1 MPDRNVEASFIIPV
15 LNEEKYL
22 QPTLESIINQNTSTE
37 YEIIVSDGGS
47 TDNTLEIAE
56 EYADTIV
63 NCTEKGIGLGR
74 HLGALHASKSSDYYI
89 FIDSDTILP
98 SHFLSWAM
106 HRFKTQNNVVA
117 FSSKFEFS
125 EHSPSVKLAETIAN
139 QYFQVR
145 EKIINTT
152 LPGFNTCVRKKAY
165 YQSGGYHN
173 VLLEDV
179 EFSRRVAKVGNTTI
193 YSDMTVINSSRR
205 LEGMG
210 LIGSIYYYAQ
220 LDIGRMTDSTQID
233 KLAKTLGIADL
244 REYIGIR

>member
-1 MPDRNVEASFIIPV
+1 MTDKNIEASFIIPV

-22 QPTLESIINQNTSTE
+22 RSTLESIVNQNTLTE
-37 YEIIVSDGGS
+37 YEIVVSDGGS
-47 TDNTLEIAE
+47 TDNTLEIAK
-56 EYADTIV
+56 EYADIVV
-63 NCTEKGIGLGR
+63 NCTDKGIGLGR

-106 HRFKTQNNVVA
+106 HKFNTQKEIVA

-125 EHSPSVKLAETIAN
+125 EHSPTVKFAEKMAN
-139 QYFQVR
+139 QYFQMR
-145 EKIINTT
+145 KKIISTT
-152 LPGFNTCVRKKAY
+152 LPGFNTCVRKNAY
-165 YQSGGYHN
+165 YQSGGYRN
-173 VLLEDV
+173 MLLEDV
-179 EFSRRVAKVGNTTI
+179 DFSRRIAKVGDTTI
-193 YSDMTVINSSRR
+193 YSDMTIINSSRR

-220 LDIGRMTDSTQID
+220 LDIGRMTDSTKID
-233 KLAKTLGIADL
+233 KLAKALGIADL

>member
-1 MPDRNVEASFIIPV
+1 MTGKNIEASFIIPV
-15 LNEEKYL
+15 MNEEKYL
-22 QPTLESIINQNTSTE
+22 RLTLESIINQNTSTE
-37 YEIIVSDGGS
+37 YELVVSDGGS
-47 TDNTLEIAE
+47 TDSTLEIAE
-56 EYADTIV
+56 EYADIVV

-74 HLGALHASKSSDYYI
+74 HLGALHTSKSSDYYI

-106 HRFKTQNNVVA
+106 HKFKTQEDIVA

-125 EHSPSVKLAETIAN
+125 EHSPTVKFAEKIAN
-139 QYFQVR
+139 QYFQMR
-145 EKIINTT
+145 EKIITTT

-165 YQSGGYHN
+165 YQSGGYRN

-179 EFSRRVAKVGNTTI
+179 DFSRRVAKVGITTI
-193 YSDMTVINSSRR
+193 YSDMTIINSSRR

-220 LDIGRMTDSTQID
+220 LDVGRMTDSTQID